1 MEKTSE
7 AKGRGTLSS
16 DDYPATTAQRNGIA
30 PPAKWTIK
38 TESRTGEMR
47 DATNCCELCPHTY
60 TTNKQKV
67 QQVILQLVATND
79 GSGDNDLGGDNRRRA
94 PHQNTPKEEEGKK
107 NEADTLESQLARAR
121 DATART
127 CVQQAV
133 PTKTEENPLAPA
145 RVEGNVSVVSGVE
158 PIRVSPDPP
167 VLRDD

>member
-1 MEKTSE
+1 MDTHLRLTRLHHTVQKSSSASESESLVQNCLRFRHRVEFFFFLHFQKTSE

-30 PPAKWTIK
+30 PPAKWSIK

-79 GSGDNDLGGDNRRRA
+79 GSGDNDLGGDNRRR
-94 PHQNTPKEEEGKK
+94 NNGT
-107 NEADTLESQLARAR
+107 R
-121 DATART
+121 DAHKLRT
-127 CVQQAV
+127 SYGHC
-133 PTKTEENPLAPA
+133 
-145 RVEGNVSVVSGVE
+145 
-158 PIRVSPDPP
+158 
-167 VLRDD
+167 